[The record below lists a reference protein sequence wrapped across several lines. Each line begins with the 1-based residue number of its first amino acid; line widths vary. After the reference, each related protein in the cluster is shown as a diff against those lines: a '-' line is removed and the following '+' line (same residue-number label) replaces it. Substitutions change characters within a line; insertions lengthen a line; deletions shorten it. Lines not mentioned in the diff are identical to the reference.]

1 MTFGDRCLIFAT
13 TVLVFG
19 CAEHRSQTPSE
30 PAPSEPAARVE
41 QTGRHV
47 EPEGGFSYVI
57 PPDWSVREIAGLL
70 KYKIAFGPPGET
82 YVPNANFQHEDY
94 PGTLDDYVALNIQG
108 LKDAGIDFE
117 ILQEPA
123 PVAVDGGLECQRL
136 IVAVEDGDQKLR
148 QTFFFIRHKQRMYVI
163 TASVLRE
170 GGEQFDELF
179 ESLAKSL
186 RIENA

>member
-1 MTFGDRCLIFAT
+1 MDNHCLIFAVS
-13 TVLVFG
+13 VLVFG
-19 CAEHRSQTPSE
+19 CAEPRTDSPPD
-30 PAPSEPAARVE
+30 PAPTVE
-41 QTGRHV
+41 QVGRHV
-47 EPEGGFSYVI
+47 EPAGGFSYVI
-57 PPDWSVREIAGLL
+57 PPDWNVREVAGLL
-70 KYKIAFGPPGET
+70 KYKIAFGPPGDT

-94 PGTLDDYVALNIQG
+94 PGTLDEYVALNIQG

-123 PVAVDGGLECQRL
+123 PVAVDGELECRRL
-136 IVAVEDGDQKLR
+136 IVAVEDGDQKIR

-186 RIENA
+186 RPENA